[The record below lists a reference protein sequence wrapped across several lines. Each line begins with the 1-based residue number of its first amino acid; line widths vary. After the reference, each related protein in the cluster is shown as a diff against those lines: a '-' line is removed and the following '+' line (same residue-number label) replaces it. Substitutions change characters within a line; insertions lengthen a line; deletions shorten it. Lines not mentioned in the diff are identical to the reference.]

1 MAGNIKTVPQHCVI
15 SFKSQYHH
23 RTLKIDIKANAM
35 LNFIKIPEME
45 DVINIANHGED
56 NFIAHYFNGI
66 MLNYRIPAKEES
78 AIINQLF
85 YWDIPSKI
93 NKITNELIIG

>member
-1 MAGNIKTVPQHCVI
+1 
-15 SFKSQYHH
+15 
-23 RTLKIDIKANAM
+23 
-35 LNFIKIPEME
+35 ME
-45 DVINIANHGED
+45 DVINIANNGED

-85 YWDIPSKI
+85 FLP
-93 NKITNELIIG
+93 

>member
-1 MAGNIKTVPQHCVI
+1 
-15 SFKSQYHH
+15 
-23 RTLKIDIKANAM
+23 M